1 MGNQAN
7 AQFNIQLDGL
17 DAALRVL
24 NESMRTLKEIDPGMA
39 RSMNSA
45 LRFEAK
51 QVAQGFAD
59 ATLEPLIRA
68 HGGPQG
74 PAMSK
79 TLRAKSDR
87 IPIVAIGAVNPRGLS
102 GWKGAAKAKKA
113 RQRGRNIPP
122 AKWKGALAFGV
133 EYGPRPQREP
143 NPYGRR
149 RPRNDGGYVL
159 GPRADMLARE
169 LLPRYQHL
177 LVWALDRAGW
187 RMREA
192 G

>member
-1 MGNQAN
+1 VGNQAA
-7 AQFNIQLDGL
+7 AQFNIKLDGL

-24 NESMRTLKEIDPGMA
+24 NESMKALREVDPNLA
-39 RSMNSA
+39 RGMNSQM
-45 LRFEAK
+45 RFEAK

-113 RQRGRNIPP
+113 RERRRNVPP
-122 AKWKGALAFGV
+122 GKWKGSLAFGV

-159 GPRADMLARE
+159 GPRAERLARE
-169 LLPRYQHL
+169 LLPRYQDL